1 MADGDSH
8 ASNNKREPLAVE
20 PPLTPREQ
28 EVLHWLAEGK
38 RDSEIADILDV
49 KSRTVE
55 QHVRAIL
62 AKLSVENR
70 TAAAAVVWRTRT
82 LPGKGRQP

>member
-1 MADGDSH
+1 MAAGDSH
-8 ASNNKREPLAVE
+8 ASNNKREPLAAE

-62 AKLSVENR
+62 FKFRVETR
-70 TAAAAVVWRTRT
+70 TAAAAAAWRA
-82 LPGKGRQP
+82 RQRLWEASQK